1 MITFCTYCSHEKN
14 PQPDT
19 LPAAER
25 YRSPRI
31 KKVRQAADLLACDF
45 LIFSGRYGLL
55 PPGQPIENY
64 DYLLQPED
72 VGRLAGQVAGQ
83 LREWKVTHL
92 LFCTLG
98 VEVDSQLP
106 PYHDC
111 ISQACKMA
119 GVELI
124 MLQLP
129 EDYDD

>member
-1 MITFCTYCSHEKN
+1 MITLCTYCSLEKD
-14 PQPDT
+14 PAPDT

-25 YRSPRI
+25 YRSRRI
-31 KKVRQAADLLACDF
+31 ERVHQAANLLASDF

-83 LREWKVTHL
+83 LTDWKVTHL

-98 VEVDSQLP
+98 VEADPQLP
-106 PYHDC
+106 PYHNC
-111 ISQACKMA
+111 ITMACKGA

-129 EDYDD
+129 EGYDD